1 MFRSE
6 AVARR
11 RWNGQLPS
19 VLGGSM
25 RSLGAGGVSL
35 LLMAC
40 AAVDAWRTAPALA
53 AEPTMAVSDD
63 PSALSRERLLAAWN
77 SLRGDAY
84 ALDEVARRLEPG
96 KPVICDQKGMVQ
108 YKGTT
113 LRYAGP
119 VLIDPAFEERLKRFE
134 LVAAEA
140 AREVYGR
147 EPRLIRHY
155 GAFSCRSTRNR
166 KYRVSEHALGNA
178 LDLVGFDFGPAT
190 KAQPLGQGMPKQL
203 RWAFQVRVARH
214 WRPSAASGEA
224 GALHARFL
232 ATLTERLRAR
242 DDIFRSMFGPG
253 HGGHDD
259 HLHLDAAPWRYVD
272 L

>member
-1 MFRSE
+1 
-6 AVARR
+6 
-11 RWNGQLPS
+11 
-19 VLGGSM
+19 M
-25 RSLGAGGVSL
+25 RSLTASSVAL
-35 LLMAC
+35 WVTAC
-40 AAVDAWRTAPALA
+40 TAFGSWQSAPALA
-53 AEPTMAVSDD
+53 AESPTVLGTDAVQ
-63 PSALSRERLLAAWN
+63 LSREQMLAAWN
-77 SLRGDAY
+77 TLQGDSY
-84 ALDEVARRLEPG
+84 ALDGVERWLQPG
-96 KPVICDQKGMVQ
+96 QRVTCDQKNLIQ
-108 YKGTT
+108 YRGTT
-113 LRYAGP
+113 LRYAGAL
-119 VLIDPAFEERLKRFE
+119 VIDPAFEERLKRFE

-166 KYRVSEHALGNA
+166 KHRVSEHALGNA
-178 LDLVGFDFGPAT
+178 LDLVGFDFGPAS
-190 KAQPLGQGMPKQL
+190 KAQPLAEGTPKQL

-214 WRPSAASGEA
+214 WRPTPTSGTAA
-224 GALHARFL
+224 ALHARFL
-232 ATLTERLRAR
+232 ATLTARLRQR

>member
-1 MFRSE
+1 MHKLADVLRDTM
-6 AVARR
+6 RTI
-11 RWNGQLPS
+11 S
-19 VLGGSM
+19 VG
-25 RSLGAGGVSL
+25 
-35 LLMAC
+35 C
-40 AAVDAWRTAPALA
+40 AALSLMSCTLVEPWRIASASATAGAN
-53 AEPTMAVSDD
+53 ERHDD
-63 PSALSRERLLAAWN
+63 SASSRSQLLAAWN

-84 ALDEVARRLEPG
+84 ALDGVTRWLEAGQRVTCDPTRL
-96 KPVICDQKGMVQ
+96 IR

-113 LRYAGP
+113 LRYSGAL
-119 VLIDPAFEERLKRFE
+119 LIDPAFEERLRRFE

-155 GAFSCRSTRNR
+155 GAFSCRTTRNR
-166 KYRVSEHALGNA
+166 KHRVSEHALGNA

-190 KAQPLGQGMPKQL
+190 KTQPLAEGVPKQL
-203 RWAFQVRVARH
+203 RSAFQVRVARH
-214 WRPSAASGEA
+214 WRAIPTSGSAGV
-224 GALHARFL
+224 LHARFL
-232 ATLTERLRAR
+232 ATLTERLSER